1 MHREYCIS
9 ALPAQ
14 GVGHGEAGAALDSA
28 AIAPTATTMQTQ
40 ESHGTGAGKEHV
52 ASGDRFDL
60 RNPPADFYDDPYRY
74 YHALRRAEPVKVF
87 GDGSVFLTRYDDV
100 AAMYRNPDAS
110 SDKAQEFLP
119 KYGQSPLYQHHTTSL
134 VFNDAPVHPRVRRPL
149 LGAVNQ
155 RAIARMEQG
164 VKTLVEQLLDAM
176 QAKAQQAAVRAGRS
190 AEPRVLHSVDLI
202 EDFAAAIPVEV
213 IGNLLA
219 FPREDRAPLRGWS
232 LAILGALEPSLTPAM
247 HEAGNRAV
255 VEFLDYLRGLLA
267 ERRARPLDPEEDVLT
282 RLLQA
287 DADGNELTEQQLLHN
302 CIFLLNAGH
311 ETTTNLIGN
320 GMHELLTRRD
330 QLDRLLQSPHLLSTA
345 IEEMLRFQSPL
356 QLNNRRLLQAA
367 RIGEQ
372 VLEAGTLVTLCV
384 GAANRDPAQFPDPDR
399 FDIARKPNRHL
410 AFGHGEHACAGM
422 NVARMEARIAVA
434 ALLARFPDIALAGEP
449 VRDRRVRFRGFSSL
463 PVVLSS

>member
-1 MHREYCIS
+1 MR
-9 ALPAQ
+9 
-14 GVGHGEAGAALDSA
+14 
-28 AIAPTATTMQTQ
+28 TQ
-40 ESHGTGAGKEHV
+40 ESHGTGPGDERAEAGD
-52 ASGDRFDL
+52 SFDL
-60 RNPPADFYDDPYRY
+60 RNPPPDFYDDPYRY
-74 YHALRRAEPVKVF
+74 YHSLRRLDPVKVF
-87 GDGSVFLTRYDDV
+87 DDGSIFLTRYDDV

-119 KYGQSPLYQHHTTSL
+119 KYGRSPLYEHHTTSL
-134 VFNDAPVHPRVRRPL
+134 VFNDAPVHPRVRRPM

-176 QAKAQQAAVRAGRS
+176 QVKAQQSAALTD
-190 AEPRVLHSVDLI
+190 PVDLI
-202 EDFAAAIPVEV
+202 GDFAAAIPVEV

-267 ERRARPLDPEEDVLT
+267 KRRAHPLDPEEDVLT
-282 RLLQA
+282 RLLQP

-330 QLDRLLQSPHLLSTA
+330 QLERLLQSPQLLPTA

-356 QLNNRRLLQAA
+356 QLNNRRLLQGA
-367 RIGEQ
+367 RIGER
-372 VLEAGTLVTLCV
+372 VFEAGTLVTLCV
-384 GAANRDPAQFPDPDR
+384 GAANRDPAQFPDPDL
-399 FDIARKPNRHL
+399 FDIGRKPNRHL

-422 NVARMEARIAVA
+422 NVARMEARIAVSG
-434 ALLARFPDIALAGEP
+434 LLARFPDIALAGEP

-463 PVVLSS
+463 PVRLSS

>member
-1 MHREYCIS
+1 MQTPES
-9 ALPAQ
+9 Q
-14 GVGHGEAGAALDSA
+14 GIGAGTERAEAGD
-28 AIAPTATTMQTQ
+28 
-40 ESHGTGAGKEHV
+40 G
-52 ASGDRFDL
+52 FDL
-60 RNPPADFYDDPYRY
+60 RNPPPDFYDDPYRY
-74 YHALRRAEPVKVF
+74 YHALRRTDPVKVF

-119 KYGQSPLYQHHTTSL
+119 KYGQSPLYEHHTTSL

-176 QAKAQQAAVRAGRS
+176 QVKAQQSAALS
-190 AEPRVLHSVDLI
+190 DPVDLI
-202 EDFAAAIPVEV
+202 GDFAAAIPVEV

-267 ERRARPLDPEEDVLT
+267 KRRAHPLDPEEDVLT
-282 RLLQA
+282 RLLQP

-330 QLDRLLQSPHLLSTA
+330 QLERLLQSPQLLPTA

-356 QLNNRRLLQAA
+356 QLNNRRLLQGA
-367 RIGEQ
+367 RIGER
-372 VLEAGTLVTLCV
+372 VFEAGTLVTLCV
-384 GAANRDPAQFPDPDR
+384 GAANRDPAQFPDPDL
-399 FDIARKPNRHL
+399 FDIGRKPNRHL

-422 NVARMEARIAVA
+422 NVARMEARIAVSG
-434 ALLARFPDIALAGEP
+434 LLARFPDIALAGEP

-463 PVVLSS
+463 PVRLSS